1 MTAGRKTTKPA
12 KKAKKA
18 AKGPAK
24 KQTPIQAPPKVKVPK
39 RGKMPPEDFDHHAEL
54 LPGDPDE
61 RLVAIAEKG
70 REAAEV
76 DELVAQLSE
85 KFIEAYGRLSQR
97 EIAFVKAYVELRSA
111 APAAVKAGY
120 SKSYAASFAGRL
132 LNKPAIRAI
141 INEVNR
147 VNFSALC
154 VDAMWIQQRLV
165 EEAQFAFE
173 GTTRVKALVALGDIH
188 QIFPAKRIKHSLE
201 HPIVEGLR
209 EAMELHDGAGTGLP
223 PPEKPTDGRR
233 AH

>member
-1 MTAGRKTTKPA
+1 MRSKADKPA
-12 KKAKKA
+12 AKPKGKRADKKAT
-18 AKGPAK
+18 PAK
-24 KQTPIQAPPKVKVPK
+24 APPKVKVPK
-39 RGKMPPEDFDHHAEL
+39 RGKHAPEDFDRDSEL
-54 LPGDPDE
+54 LEGDPDKP
-61 RLVAIAEKG
+61 LVDAANRG

-76 DELVAQLSE
+76 DELVAQLSD
-85 KFIEAYGRLSQR
+85 KLIEAYGRLSQR
-97 EIAFVKAYVELRSA
+97 EIAFVKAYIELRSA

-141 INEVNR
+141 VNEVNR

-173 GTTRVKALVALGDIH
+173 GTTRVKALVALGEIH
-188 QIFPAKRIKHSLE
+188 EVFPAKRVKHSVDDPVLDA
-201 HPIVEGLR
+201 LR
-209 EAMELHDGAGTGLP
+209 RQLDEADGAGTGLP
-223 PPEKPTDGRR
+223 PPEKSGNGRR

>member
-1 MTAGRKTTKPA
+1 MRSKADKPA
-12 KKAKKA
+12 AKPKGKRANKKATPA
-18 AKGPAK
+18 AAPA
-24 KQTPIQAPPKVKVPK
+24 KVKVPK
-39 RGKMPPEDFDHHAEL
+39 RGKHAPEDFDRDSEL
-54 LPGDPDE
+54 LEGDPDKP
-61 RLVAIAEKG
+61 LVDAANRG

-76 DELVAQLSE
+76 DELVAQLSD
-85 KFIEAYGRLSQR
+85 KFIETYGRLSQR
-97 EIAFVKAYVELRSA
+97 EIAFVKAYIELRSA

-141 INEVNR
+141 VNEINR

-173 GTTRVKALVALGDIH
+173 GTTRVKALVALGEIH
-188 QIFPAKRIKHSLE
+188 EIFPAKRVKHSVDDPVLE
-201 HPIVEGLR
+201 ALR
-209 EAMELHDGAGTGLP
+209 QQLDDHDGAGTGLP
-223 PPEKPTDGRR
+223 PPEKSSHGRR